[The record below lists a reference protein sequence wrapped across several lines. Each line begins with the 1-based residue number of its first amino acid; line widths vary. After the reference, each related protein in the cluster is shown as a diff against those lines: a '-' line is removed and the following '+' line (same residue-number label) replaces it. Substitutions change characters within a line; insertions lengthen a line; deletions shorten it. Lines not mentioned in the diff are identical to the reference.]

1 MEVDVEVVAGVVD
14 GVKAVNK
21 TDLVVEL
28 SIKDW
33 FLLARFCKTDG
44 MVVFLDSVGVAV
56 VVVINPWF
64 KSC

>member
-28 SIKDW
+28 NDW

-56 VVVINPWF
+56 VVVINPWL